1 MSLLLPHGRYVQD
14 FGDER
19 EACRLP
25 GLIVSGKELMRH
37 TDIVNSYSS
46 MSTFFVVVK
55 PACRNLR
62 KPVVIFPRYR
72 KIPYQLS
79 LKAHHYPVRLP
90 SIWSSYLIV
99 LTLESVPAS
108 AREQQR
114 SLPRYKRV
122 PVAYP
127 EVQSRRSNS
136 AWHLILTFRVVD
148 ARGSERI
155 LVWQRKGLLHKVHQ
169 VRASGFDSRLFDAC
183 QHQ

>member
-1 MSLLLPHGRYVQD
+1 
-14 FGDER
+14 
-19 EACRLP
+19 
-25 GLIVSGKELMRH
+25 
-37 TDIVNSYSS
+37 
-46 MSTFFVVVK
+46 
-55 PACRNLR
+55 
-62 KPVVIFPRYR
+62 
-72 KIPYQLS
+72 

-99 LTLESVPAS
+99 LTLESVPTS

-114 SLPRYKRV
+114 SVPRYKGV

-136 AWHLILTFRVVD
+136 AWHFILTSRVVD

-155 LVWQRKGLLHKVHQ
+155 LVWQRKGLLRKVHQ

-183 QHQ
+183 QHQQYLPTSALSFPREYSQQELSIVVSSGWWAQR